1 MLVARDVSIGAIM
14 KKIVI
19 GISGAS
25 GMPLAIRLLEELKKQ
40 KDIEMHLVYTKSA
53 CLTILQECQKAIQ
66 DIEDLADVVYNNE
79 NIGAS
84 IASGTYEVNG
94 MIVIPCS
101 MKTVAGIKSGYTDN
115 LLLRACDVM
124 IKEHRKLVLVTRESP
139 LSVIH
144 LDNLAYLSRIHHV
157 YIVPPMM
164 TYYQKPMTIE
174 NMEIHII
181 GKILK
186 LFDIEIDGFQSWK

>member
-1 MLVARDVSIGAIM
+1 M

-40 KDIEMHLVYTKSA
+40 KDIETHLVYTKSA

-66 DIEDLADVVYNNE
+66 DIEDLADVVYDNE

-157 YIVPPMM
+157 YIVPP
-164 TYYQKPMTIE
+164 
-174 NMEIHII
+174 
-181 GKILK
+181 
-186 LFDIEIDGFQSWK
+186 